1 MSEQKAQ
8 WKRVFDEAWNQ
19 GKLEVIDELIGAN
32 LVFNIPTVPGGKIT
46 GAEGYKQYIQ
56 SHRAAFPDL
65 HVTIQ
70 DQIAEADKV
79 VTRWSVTGTH
89 KGPEIDVPPTGK
101 YVTVTGITIA
111 RHQSGKFVELWE
123 VPDALGLL
131 IQLGVVSMPEPAG
144 TAA

>member
-8 WKRVFDEAWNQ
+8 WKRVYEAVNQ

-70 DQIAEADKV
+70 DQIADGDKV

-89 KGPEIDVPPTGK
+89 KGPEIGVPPTGK
-101 YVTVTGITIA
+101 QVTVTGITIA
-111 RHQSGKFVELWE
+111 RYQGGKFVEVWE
-123 VPDALGLL
+123 ISDALGLL
-131 IQLGVVSMPEPAG
+131 MQLGVVPMPEPAS
-144 TAA
+144 TSA